1 MSATVSTATSPTL
14 FYDLIAPKP
23 GVDRKSFP
31 ATDLI
36 YKLLHHTGADVSAF
50 RRNCQISYRLIEYA
64 RDLYDEINAR
74 ILIAEESG
82 SWEHYDAYYSAIDPL
97 EEVLLTIVEITEI
110 ERDEYLVVSPLPPL
124 DQPVDVWI
132 KKFISDWQ
140 TNRTKIRESFQD
152 LRTREE
158 LKGFITPPDDQNE
171 IEDAKAHDDRTLL
184 QNLLREIG
192 DNESKVASDV
202 PDRGKSENAEMV
214 KKVKEGLQSALD
226 YLKGT
231 PKKKLGDDLGVL
243 AIKSGMITYGVT
255 EVMKK
260 DEIKQHPEVYDRLY
274 GTTIWKAA
282 QKQVYFI
289 WLATNIHDNLKE
301 NNDAP
306 NLAGLDQIYGELEA
320 ALTGEVQALMPETYL
335 KLFPLVGKIGR
346 AYHAQS
352 LFLASLCHKIATEYQ
367 KRKIYEAHDAL
378 EKALTKTIEAFMT
391 AGELN
396 NKPLTNGTNTDQTEN
411 DATTNGT
418 IPNGIPKITGDY
430 DSSCEKLYDDS
441 IAEITLCYNAMK
453 VENVGDLQKKLD
465 DERTKDKG
473 RLDLFKKRITK
484 DIPTRGFVELTLSV
498 FKGDSNGPSFHQIQA
513 KVLQTARLSY
523 IKWLAMKD
531 SELKGAEFLYF
542 ETPAEKKQ
550 LELDDDIKPL
560 VQDGKCTLHLIV
572 KKEPGAGGN

>member
-192 DNESKVASDV
+192 DNESKVA
-202 PDRGKSENAEMV
+202 RGKSENAEMV

-260 DEIKQHPEVYDRLY
+260 DEIKQHPE
-274 GTTIWKAA
+274 
-282 QKQVYFI
+282 
-289 WLATNIHDNLKE
+289 E